1 MDVSPFKP
9 AVVKATFSHVTW
21 MHVPR
26 PAVRVAASV
35 TRTLLTGIIQGA
47 KATAAD
53 ERCTVIQPRHLVAA
67 IHRNVEVD
75 VSDEWYDH
83 SPAFRALTG
92 DAKGAAVRSGG
103 GGRARRRT
111 PSAMAG
117 AHRFEPA
124 VRRPAAA
131 CRARSGSAMPSSPCP
146 VRTVK
151 YPHLLDDRPE
161 VRRAS

>member
-1 MDVSPFKP
+1 MDVSPFNP
-9 AVVKATFSHVTW
+9 AVVKATFSDVKW
-21 MHVPR
+21 MHVSR
-26 PAVRVAASV
+26 PVVRDAASV
-35 TRTLLTGIIQGA
+35 TRTLLTAIIQGA
-47 KATAAD
+47 KTAAAE
-53 ERCTVIQPRHLVAA
+53 ERCTVLQPRLLVTAVD
-67 IHRNVEVD
+67 RNVEVD
-75 VSDEWYDH
+75 LADEWYDH